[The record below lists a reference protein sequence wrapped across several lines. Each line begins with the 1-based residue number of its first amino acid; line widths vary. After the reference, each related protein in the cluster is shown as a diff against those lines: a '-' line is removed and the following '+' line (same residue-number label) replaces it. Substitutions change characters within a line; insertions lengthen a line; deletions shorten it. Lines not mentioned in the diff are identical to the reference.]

1 MKSKNNRTRIS
12 KAQTRKINKNINLQ
26 NKKLHNRNPRDS
38 ARSPNVLLRN
48 RAPWTD
54 GRLRRRRWRSQTQ
67 PHYSYPAKQGL
78 KGDADF
84 RTKIAAKQIKA
95 QRIKGVDVLIKAFRR
110 EIGVTLENVNDN
122 RTPCDYIPMLR
133 VFVEADKA
141 SNDVG
146 AESRDK
152 LATITFYVVRRN
164 THGISAAS
172 VSARLFLRSSLSSLY
187 MRCRI

>member
-12 KAQTRKINKNINLQ
+12 KAQTRKINKDINLQ
-26 NKKLHNRNPRDS
+26 TKMHNGNSRDLT
-38 ARSPNVLLRN
+38 RSPNVLLRN

-54 GRLRRRRWRSQTQ
+54 GCLRRRRWRSQTQ
-67 PHYSYPAKQGL
+67 PHYSYPAKQRL

-84 RTKIAAKQIKA
+84 RTKITAKQIEA
-95 QRIKGVDVLIKAFRR
+95 QRIEGVDMLIKAFRG

-122 RTPCDYIPMLR
+122 RTPCDNVPVLR

-146 AESRDK
+146 AESKDK
-152 LATITFYVVRRN
+152 LATIVFYVV
-164 THGISAAS
+164 
-172 VSARLFLRSSLSSLY
+172 
-187 MRCRI
+187 